1 MVKLSPLVVEN
12 AVEVAPADV
21 VELEET
27 VALLVVVDA
36 LVVDVEV
43 LITSVVVVVVAVP
56 RMFNERNRAS
66 LYKHLPGHTGCT
78 SHSGTDKPI
87 QFHMSWIQSSH
98 YHHIDCRVLLE
109 RRPAPIET
117 RVRVTA

>member
-12 AVEVAPADV
+12 AVEVAPVDV
-21 VELEET
+21 VEVEES

-56 RMFNERNRAS
+56 RMFNERHGAS
-66 LYKHLPGHTGCT
+66 VYKHSPATHWLY
-78 SHSGTDKPI
+78 
-87 QFHMSWIQSSH
+87 QSFR
-98 YHHIDCRVLLE
+98 Y
-109 RRPAPIET
+109 
-117 RVRVTA
+117 

>member
-21 VELEET
+21 VEVEEP

-43 LITSVVVVVVAVP
+43 LITSIVVIVVAVP
-56 RMFNERNRAS
+56 RMFNERHRVS
-66 LYKHLPGHTGCT
+66 VYKQALTCNILAVPVIPVLTTPSCFTCRGSRVAIPTTLTVG
-78 SHSGTDKPI
+78 SYLSGG
-87 QFHMSWIQSSH
+87 Q
-98 YHHIDCRVLLE
+98 
-109 RRPAPIET
+109 AP
-117 RVRVTA
+117 